1 MLLRRCA
8 QYIALFLTTLLVSEQ
23 IPLIKT
29 IDPVSAEASSLLSAL
44 SELTNGAKE
53 NIVEIITRP
62 SDFFHGNEDNQNPI
76 VDEYPSPSPASP
88 PPEPPPVSPPE
99 PPQSPEPT
107 PVEDH
112 IPRFLK
118 VDGSKVI
125 IELDLEWIPGFD
137 ATRKFIV
144 WVTYWIGV
152 LFSAGLGADGVE
164 QSYWL
169 HALVPAALGFFGGLG
184 YGFVGWCRWCLSRR
198 EAAQAVEGVVIPK
211 KPKRRPPANV
221 YCECFLRV
229 RSEVQ
234 FVDRVR

>member
-1 MLLRRCA
+1 MLLRRCV

-29 IDPVSAEASSLLSAL
+29 IDPGSPEASDLLSAL
-44 SELTNGAKE
+44 SEFANGAKD

-62 SDFFHGNEDNQNPI
+62 SDFFHGNENDQNPI
-76 VDEYPSPSPASP
+76 VHELSP
-88 PPEPPPVSPPE
+88 PPPASLLLELPPGPPPESLQP
-99 PPQSPEPT
+99 PEPT
-107 PVEDH
+107 PMEGYTS
-112 IPRFLK
+112 PFLR
-118 VDGSKVI
+118 VCGSKVI

-137 ATRKFIV
+137 ATRKVIV
-144 WVTYWIGV
+144 WVTSWFGA
-152 LFSAGLGADGVE
+152 LFSGGLGADGVG

-198 EAAQAVEGVVIPK
+198 EAPQAVEKVAIPK
-211 KPKRRPPANV
+211 QPKRKAPANA
-221 YCECFLRV
+221 YCECFLWV